1 MSYGDLSSEVGH
13 YLQKLFPLC
22 RSLTG
27 EGNRET
33 LRILQDIVPLEIIEY
48 PSGKAV
54 YDWTIPDE
62 WNVKDAWIKD
72 SEGRRVID
80 FGENN
85 LHLVSYS
92 EPVSRWMWWN
102 ELKEKIYCLDQLPQA
117 IPYRTSYYKRDWGFC
132 VTKAQYDELEAV
144 EGELDVHIDST
155 IDPTGSMTIGELF
168 IPGDQ
173 TEEYLLSTYLCH
185 PSMANDNLSGL
196 IVTTLLARELFN
208 GKKPNRSWRILF
220 LPETIGAIAYLHEN
234 QPRMENVIGGLVAT
248 CCGGSG
254 PLGYKESY
262 LGDHLVDRAIRLAFR
277 DRGIDPVCYP
287 FAPDGSDE
295 RQYSSPGFRI
305 PVASITKDKYYEYE
319 EYHTS
324 LDNLEFVEA
333 KNVVETY
340 QIYREVVKVLDSNVQ
355 IESTMQYGEA
365 QLGKRNLY
373 PTLGGMINQNS
384 IRNQNDNGIEK
395 QVDAMSWLLFLGD
408 GNTDTISVSE
418 RSKISYEVIC
428 KALEKLKTAGLIAI

>member
-1 MSYGDLSSEVGH
+1 
-13 YLQKLFPLC
+13 
-22 RSLTG
+22 
-27 EGNRET
+27 
-33 LRILQDIVPLEIIEY
+33 
-48 PSGKAV
+48 
-54 YDWTIPDE
+54 
-62 WNVKDAWIKD
+62 
-72 SEGRRVID
+72 
-80 FGENN
+80 
-85 LHLVSYS
+85 
-92 EPVSRWMWWN
+92 
-102 ELKEKIYCLDQLPQA
+102 
-117 IPYRTSYYKRDWGFC
+117 
-132 VTKAQYDELEAV
+132 
-144 EGELDVHIDST
+144 
-155 IDPTGSMTIGELF
+155 
-168 IPGDQ
+168 
-173 TEEYLLSTYLCH
+173 
-185 PSMANDNLSGL
+185 MANDNLSGL
-196 IVTTLLARELFN
+196 IVTALLARELIN

-234 QPRMENVIGGLVAT
+234 QPRMENVLGGLVAT
-248 CCGGSG
+248 CCGGPG

-277 DRGIDPVCYP
+277 DQGVDPVCYP

-340 QIYREVVKVLDSNVQ
+340 EIYREVAKVLDSNVQ

-408 GNTDTISVSE
+408 GNTDIISVSE
-418 RSKISYEVIC
+418 RSKINYEVIC